1 MATPL
6 PDWLQSI
13 LLLLSIGLL
22 IYMVMRQ
29 TSDTLRSL
37 EMERVEVVTEI
48 ACNDGSRRT
57 REYRDGDYIGAGT
70 DECDGGRVVGIY
82 ARQPEGEGKSSKS
95 SRSLPLRALVPE
107 GIVN

>member
-1 MATPL
+1 MTSPL

-37 EMERVEVVTEI
+37 EMERLEVVTEI
-48 ACNDGSRRT
+48 ACSDGSRRT
-57 REYRDGDYIGAGT
+57 REYREGDYIGAST
-70 DECDGGRVVGIY
+70 DECEGGRVVGIY
-82 ARQPEGEGKSSKS
+82 ARQPEGEGKSSKGT
-95 SRSLPLRALVPE
+95 RTLPLRAFGPK